1 MPVFAF
7 PNARKSLTNKGLT
20 SIILGSDIDK
30 GNEKEEYITRL
41 PREKCPLAER
51 YFEDRLMEGSF

>member
-1 MPVFAF
+1 MCKTQVLFYAV
-7 PNARKSLTNKGLT
+7 
-20 SIILGSDIDK
+20 IIDK

-51 YFEDRLMEGSF
+51 HFEDRLMEGSF